1 MLYLTAALVVF
12 AYLLGSVPFGLVVSK
27 LLFRVDIREHGS
39 GNIGAT
45 NAYRTLGPVAGAVV
59 LTGDVL
65 KAMIPVFAVR
75 YFLAGTPD
83 AVPLAS
89 VVVGLVAIIG
99 HSYSIFLK
107 FGGGK
112 GMATAGGL
120 MLALWPLVALIL
132 LGIWIAVI
140 AVTRYVS
147 LGSIIVAMIL
157 PVLVYLMYPKTE
169 YIIFAL
175 LAGLLIIFRHR
186 SNIARLLAGEELEIG
201 TKAEA
206 EEG

>member
-1 MLYLTAALVVF
+1 LLYLTAALVVF
-12 AYLLGSVPFGLVVSK
+12 AYLLGSVPFGLVVGK

-59 LTGDVL
+59 LAGDVL
-65 KAMIPVFAVR
+65 KAMIPVIAVR
-75 YFLAGTPD
+75 YFLAGTPE

-89 VVVGLVAIIG
+89 VVVGLAAILG
-99 HSYSIFLK
+99 HSYSIFLN

-120 MLALWPLVALIL
+120 ILVLWPLAAPIL
-132 LGIWIAVI
+132 LGIWMLVI
-140 AVTRYVS
+140 AMTRYVS
-147 LGSIIVAMIL
+147 LGSIVVAMLL
-157 PVLVYLMYPKTE
+157 PVLVFLMYPKTE

-175 LAGLLIIFRHR
+175 LAGLVIVFRHR
-186 SNIARLLAGEELEIG
+186 SNIARLLVGKELKVGI
-201 TKAEA
+201 KAEA
-206 EEG
+206 KEG

>member
-1 MLYLTAALVVF
+1 LPYPTAALVVF
-12 AYLLGSVPFGLVVSK
+12 AYLLGSVPFGLLVSK
-27 LLFRVDIREHGS
+27 LLFHVDIREHGS

-45 NAYRTLGPVAGAVV
+45 NAYRTLGPVAGVVV
-59 LTGDVL
+59 LTADIL

-83 AVPLAS
+83 AVPLAG
-89 VVVGLVAIIG
+89 VAVGLAAIIG
-99 HSYSIFLK
+99 HSYSIFLR

-120 MLALWPLVALIL
+120 ILALWPLVAPIL
-132 LGIWIAVI
+132 VGIWIVVI

-147 LGSIIVAMIL
+147 VGSIIVAMLL
-157 PVLVYLMYPKTE
+157 PVLVYLMYPKAE

-175 LAGLLIIFRHR
+175 LAGVVIIFRHR
-186 SNIARLLAGEELEIG
+186 SNIARLLAGQELKFG
-201 TKAEA
+201 TKTEA

>member
-1 MLYLTAALVVF
+1 MPYLTAALVVF

-186 SNIARLLAGEELEIG
+186 SNIARLLAGEELKIG

>member
-1 MLYLTAALVVF
+1 M
-12 AYLLGSVPFGLVVSK
+12 VVSK
-27 LLFRVDIREHGS
+27 LLFRVDIRDHGS

-45 NAYRTLGPVAGAVV
+45 NAYRTLGPVAGVVV

-89 VVVGLVAIIG
+89 VVVGLVAILG

-120 MLALWPLVALIL
+120 ILALWPLAAPIL
-132 LGIWIAVI
+132 VGIWMVVI

-147 LGSIIVAMIL
+147 LGSIVVAMLL

-169 YIIFAL
+169 YIVFSL
-175 LAGLLIIFRHR
+175 LAGLVIIFRHR
-186 SNIARLLAGEELEIG
+186 SNIARLLAGKELKIG
-201 TKAEA
+201 IKAEA

>member
-1 MLYLTAALVVF
+1 MPYLIAALVVF

-45 NAYRTLGPVAGAVV
+45 NAYRTLGPVAGVFV
-59 LTGDVL
+59 LAGDVL

-89 VVVGLVAIIG
+89 VVVGLVAILG

-120 MLALWPLVALIL
+120 ILALWPLAAPIL
-132 LGIWIAVI
+132 LGIWIVVI

-147 LGSIIVAMIL
+147 LGSIVVAVLL
-157 PVLVYLMYPKTE
+157 PVLVNFMYPKTE

-175 LAGLLIIFRHR
+175 LAGLVIIVRHR
-186 SNIARLLAGEELEIG
+186 SNIARLIAGEELKMG
-201 TKAEA
+201 TKAKA

>member
-12 AYLLGSVPFGLVVSK
+12 AYLLGSVPFGLVVGK
-27 LLFRVDIREHGS
+27 LLFHVDIREHGS

-75 YFLAGTPD
+75 YLLAGTPE

-89 VVVGLVAIIG
+89 VVIGLVAIIG

-120 MLALWPLVALIL
+120 ILALWPLAAPIL
-132 LGIWIAVI
+132 LGIWIVVI

-147 LGSIIVAMIL
+147 LGSIIVAIL
-157 PVLVYLMYPKTE
+157 LPALVYLMYPKTE

-175 LAGLLIIFRHR
+175 LAGLVIIYRHR
-186 SNIARLLAGEELEIG
+186 SNIARLIAGEELKIG
-201 TKAEA
+201 TKTEA

>member
-1 MLYLTAALVVF
+1 MPYLTAALVVF

-27 LLFRVDIREHGS
+27 LLFRVDIRDHGS

-45 NAYRTLGPVAGAVV
+45 NAYRTLGPVAGVVV
-59 LTGDVL
+59 LIGDVL

-89 VVVGLVAIIG
+89 VVVGLVAILG

-120 MLALWPLVALIL
+120 ILALWPLAAPIL
-132 LGIWIAVI
+132 VGIWMVVI

-147 LGSIIVAMIL
+147 LGSIIVAMLL

-169 YIIFAL
+169 YIVFSL
-175 LAGLLIIFRHR
+175 LAGLVIIFRHR
-186 SNIARLLAGEELEIG
+186 SNIARLLAGKELKIG
-201 TKAEA
+201 IKAEA

>member
-1 MLYLTAALVVF
+1 MTAALVVF

-186 SNIARLLAGEELEIG
+186 SNIARLLAGEELKIG

>member
-1 MLYLTAALVVF
+1 MPYLIAALVAF

-45 NAYRTLGPVAGAVV
+45 NAYRTLGPVAGVFV

-89 VVVGLVAIIG
+89 VVVGLVAILG

-120 MLALWPLVALIL
+120 ILVLWPMSAPIL
-132 LGIWIAVI
+132 LGIWIAII

-147 LGSIIVAMIL
+147 LGSIVVAVLL

-175 LAGLLIIFRHR
+175 LAGLVIIFRHR
-186 SNIARLLAGEELEIG
+186 SNIARLIAGEELKIG
-201 TKAEA
+201 TQAEA